1 MAQPLIV
8 ALHKLLDADTP
19 LFASQLTAAQRR
31 HLDTV
36 RQKIGGIAC
45 QLHGN
50 STRYQ
55 LTDRQRILNYLRHLQ
70 PEVATAEHAHLP
82 QRAQNI
88 GQSRHSKSGQQAHQ
102 FSYVLLKSISENVI
116 WQQQQPEQPQ
126 LKLTELTT
134 QYGVAALKI
143 HPNDT
148 WSSQQPLWLVENQA
162 LFDQPDWFPS
172 DATGSLLYYAGQ
184 LPNRLLDWL
193 AATPRCSALIL
204 FADYDGVG
212 LSNFVRLKQ
221 RCPDA
226 QFWLMPHWQ
235 DKIMRYGNSE
245 IWQNT
250 HDDFVRAY
258 AQLLQQTRAQPDTAL
273 QKISTDHDVF
283 VLCQQLQ
290 QHGLA
295 LEQEAVWW

>member
-1 MAQPLIV
+1 MAQPLIA

-19 LFASQLTAAQRR
+19 LFSSQFTSAQRR
-31 HLDTV
+31 HLDTI
-36 RQKIGGIAC
+36 RQNMGGIAC

-50 STRYQ
+50 SIRYQ

-70 PEVATAEHAHLP
+70 PEVATDEHAHLP

-88 GQSRHSKSGQQAHQ
+88 GQSRHSKSGQHTHQ
-102 FSYVLLKSISENVI
+102 SSYVLFKSISEHVI
-116 WQQQQPEQPQ
+116 WQQQQSEQLQ

-143 HPNDT
+143 HPDDA

-162 LFDQPDWFPS
+162 LFDQPDWLPS

-193 AATPRCSALIL
+193 AAKPRCSALIL

-226 QFWLMPHWQ
+226 QFWLMPDWQ
-235 DKIMRYGNSE
+235 DKIVRYGNPE
-245 IWQNT
+245 IWTNT
-250 HDDFVRAY
+250 HADFVRAY
-258 AQLLQQTRAQPDTAL
+258 GQLLQQTTGQSDTAL
-273 QKISTDHDVF
+273 QKMQHDDDVL